1 MKLNFK
7 KFCLAFKPKINFTF
21 TKMKDY
27 LIFFLVF
34 VYVCKYRG
42 AQFVGISE
50 YFLIANFLQTI
61 CSAAV
66 GFSWSTVIGF
76 DVSYA
81 FCSCTKLAGDVQLI
95 IFFKIL

>member
-50 YFLIANFLQTI
+50 YFLIANFLQKTPTENMD
-61 CSAAV
+61 
-66 GFSWSTVIGF
+66 GHFKFS
-76 DVSYA
+76 
-81 FCSCTKLAGDVQLI
+81 CE
-95 IFFKIL
+95 